1 MYLIMRKIAVVGVGS
16 LGSCIAYELASRE
29 LADKLVLIDIYRDLA
44 EGNAEDISQ
53 AMAFRSN
60 LEVYAGDYSDAEGSD
75 IIVVTAGKPRTP
87 EMKSRMELLRVNFE
101 IIKSVAS
108 KLREISGEP
117 IIVTLTNPV
126 DVMNYA
132 MWRLTGFDRR
142 RVIGSAGML
151 DSARLRR
158 AISRKLGVPVLDVEA
173 YVIGEHGE
181 HQVPIFSRVKVK
193 GRNIEFSPDERKR
206 LSEEIKQ
213 SALNV
218 ISKKGGTV
226 YAPASN
232 TANMIQMLLQNSNC
246 KAVCSAILDGEYGLR
261 DLSIGVPVELSRSG
275 IKRIVEWRLSD
286 DEMKTFLIGAER
298 LKRVIDS
305 LIEKG

>member
-1 MYLIMRKIAVVGVGS
+1 MRKITVVGVGS
-16 LGSCIAYELASRE
+16 LGSCIAYELASRK

-60 LEVYAGDYSDAEGSD
+60 IDVCAGDYGDAEGSD
-75 IIVVTAGKPRTP
+75 VIVVTAGKPRTP

-108 KLREISGEP
+108 KLREIGGEP

-126 DVMNYA
+126 DVMNYV

-151 DSARLRR
+151 DSARFRR
-158 AISRKLGVPVLDVEA
+158 AISRRLGVPVLDVEA

-181 HQVPIFSRVKVK
+181 HQVPVFSRVKVK
-193 GRNIEFSPDERKR
+193 GRSIKFSLDERKR

-232 TANMIQMLLQNSNC
+232 TANMIQMILENSGC

-261 DLSIGVPVELSRSG
+261 DLSIGVPVELNRSG
-275 IKRIVEWRLSD
+275 IKRIVEWRLSN
-286 DEMKTFLIGAER
+286 DEMKTFLIGAEK
-298 LKRVIDS
+298 LKRAIDS

>member
-1 MYLIMRKIAVVGVGS
+1 MRKIAVVGVGS
-16 LGSCIAYELASRE
+16 LGSCIAYELASRK

-232 TANMIQMLLQNSNC
+232 TANMIQMILQNSNC

-261 DLSIGVPVELSRSG
+261 DLSIGVPVELNRSG

>member
-1 MYLIMRKIAVVGVGS
+1 MRKITVVGVGS
-16 LGSCIAYELASRE
+16 LGSCIAYELASRK

-60 LEVYAGDYSDAEGSD
+60 IEVCAGDYSDAEGSD
-75 IIVVTAGKPRTP
+75 VIVVTAGKPRTP

-108 KLREISGEP
+108 KLREIGGEP

-126 DVMNYA
+126 DVMNYV

-151 DSARLRR
+151 DSARFRR
-158 AISRKLGVPVLDVEA
+158 AISRRLGVPVLDVEA

-181 HQVPIFSRVKVK
+181 HQVPVFSRVKVK
-193 GRNIEFSPDERKR
+193 GRSIKFSLDERKR

-232 TANMIQMLLQNSNC
+232 TANMIQMILKNSGC

-261 DLSIGVPVELSRSG
+261 DLSIGVPVELNRSG

-286 DEMKTFLIGAER
+286 DEMKTFLIGAEK
-298 LKRVIDS
+298 LKRAIDS

>member
-1 MYLIMRKIAVVGVGS
+1 MRKITVVGVGS
-16 LGSCIAYELASRE
+16 LGSCIAYELASRK

>member
-1 MYLIMRKIAVVGVGS
+1 MRKITVVGVGS
-16 LGSCIAYELASRE
+16 LGSCIAYELASRK

-60 LEVYAGDYSDAEGSD
+60 IDVCAGDYSDAEGSD
-75 IIVVTAGKPRTP
+75 VIVVTAGKPRTP

-108 KLREISGEP
+108 KLREIGGEP

-126 DVMNYA
+126 DVMNYV

-151 DSARLRR
+151 DSARFRR
-158 AISRKLGVPVLDVEA
+158 AISRRLGVPVLDVEA

-181 HQVPIFSRVKVK
+181 HQVPVFSRVKVK
-193 GRNIEFSPDERKR
+193 GRSIKFSLDERKR

-232 TANMIQMLLQNSNC
+232 TANMIQMILENSGC

-261 DLSIGVPVELSRSG
+261 DLSIGVPVELNRSG
-275 IKRIVEWRLSD
+275 IKRIVKWRLSN
-286 DEMKTFLIGAER
+286 DEMKTFLIGAEK

>member
-1 MYLIMRKIAVVGVGS
+1 MRKITVIGVGS
-16 LGSCIAYELASRE
+16 LGSCIAYELASRK

-60 LEVYAGDYSDAEGSD
+60 IEVYAGDYGDAEDSD
-75 IIVVTAGKPRTP
+75 VIVVTAGKPRTP

-108 KLREISGEP
+108 KLREIGGEP

-126 DVMNYA
+126 DVMNYV

-151 DSARLRR
+151 DSARFRR
-158 AISRKLGVPVLDVEA
+158 AISRRLSVPVLDVEA

-181 HQVPIFSRVKVK
+181 NQVPVFSRVKVK
-193 GRNIEFSPDERKR
+193 GRSIEFSLDERKR
-206 LSEEIKQ
+206 LSEEIKR

-232 TANMIQMLLQNSNC
+232 TANMIQMILENSNC
-246 KAVCSAILDGEYGLR
+246 KAICSAILDGEYDLR
-261 DLSIGVPVELSRSG
+261 DLSIGVPVELNRSG

-286 DEMKTFLIGAER
+286 DEMKTFLIGAEK

>member
-1 MYLIMRKIAVVGVGS
+1 MRKIAVVGVGS
-16 LGSCIAYELASRE
+16 LGSCIAYELASRK

-126 DVMNYA
+126 DVMNYV

-151 DSARLRR
+151 DSARFRR
-158 AISRKLGVPVLDVEA
+158 AISRRLGVPVLDVEA